1 MKNMLV
7 IGLGRFGQ
15 QLAKSF
21 MELGCD
27 VMAVDSDEKIVNSI
41 SWPITRLQIGDCTDE
56 LVLKQIGVSDFDCCF
71 VCMGQHFQTALEIS
85 SLLKENGAKRVIAK
99 TDNARHA
106 KLLLKIGADEIVFPE
121 RDMAKRT
128 AVKFNAGNIFEYFE
142 LTPEYSVF
150 EIKTPTAWLGKTV
163 IALNIRAKYGINI
176 IAAKKKGRFVP
187 ITSGDFTFT
196 ADEHLLV
203 AGEKESIIRISGRG

>member
-27 VMAVDSDEKIVNSI
+27 VMAVDSDEKIVNGI

-56 LVLKQIGVSDFDCCF
+56 LVLKQIGVSNFDCCF

-85 SLLKENGAKRVIAK
+85 SLLKENGAKRVVAK
-99 TDNARHA
+99 TDNERHA
-106 KLLLKIGADEIVFPE
+106 KLLIKI
-121 RDMAKRT
+121 T
-128 AVKFNAGNIFEYFE
+128 Y
-142 LTPEYSVF
+142 T
-150 EIKTPTAWLGKTV
+150 
-163 IALNIRAKYGINI
+163 
-176 IAAKKKGRFVP
+176 
-187 ITSGDFTFT
+187 
-196 ADEHLLV
+196 
-203 AGEKESIIRISGRG
+203 